1 MIENVKNPVIFGI
14 VSMIIGII
22 AFIINL
28 KLRNEEV
35 DRSELIKICILG
47 FMVGVLNSI
56 LFIILTE
63 NGATKII
70 ADSVNVQE
78 FNTGTPN
85 F

>member
-35 DRSELIKICILG
+35 DRSEKDWNSN
-47 FMVGVLNSI
+47 VGRAVIN
-56 LFIILTE
+56 
-63 NGATKII
+63 
-70 ADSVNVQE
+70 
-78 FNTGTPN
+78 
-85 F
+85 